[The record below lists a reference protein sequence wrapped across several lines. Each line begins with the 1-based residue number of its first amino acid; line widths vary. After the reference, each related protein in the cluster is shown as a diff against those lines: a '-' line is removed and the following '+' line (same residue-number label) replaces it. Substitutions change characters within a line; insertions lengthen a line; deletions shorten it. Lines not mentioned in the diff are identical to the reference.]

1 MVVVVSSTVRPVA
14 TSTHKLLGKN
24 WHMIG
29 WKKNVKD
36 LKSVEIYGQKFVML
50 NDKIAPNRCPH
61 RGASL
66 CDGKIVNGRIEC
78 PFHKRQFGEESHP
91 DLFGGVI
98 VDDALW
104 YGGRNTTDIP
114 RLPEFDDESYKSIK
128 MSRRLEGINP
138 VSFTLASLDVEHVKQ
153 VHSIS
158 FVDLKPP
165 SQSLNKYN
173 NTMTYFYETDRVT
186 LQIECRFWIPF
197 TNSLRW
203 VLHDKKRDKT
213 MEPFILFF
221 SATPHDKSSMTL
233 HIRSMRKKV
242 LGEFEFLLDPLFV
255 AISDIP
261 LAEDARVVRG
271 IDSRGWKNDEL
282 TSPEDDFIKLYR
294 QRLVEEA
301 PSIIDKFLR

>member
-1 MVVVVSSTVRPVA
+1 M
-14 TSTHKLLGKN
+14 
-24 WHMIG
+24 
-29 WKKNVKD
+29 
-36 LKSVEIYGQKFVML
+36 
-50 NDKIAPNRCPH
+50 
-61 RGASL
+61 
-66 CDGKIVNGRIEC
+66 NGRIEC

-104 YGGRNTTDIP
+104 YGGRNTADIP
-114 RLPEFDDESYKSIK
+114 RLPKFDDESYRSIK

-138 VSFTLASLDVEHVKQ
+138 VSFTLASVDVEHVKQ

-186 LQIECRFWIPF
+186 LHIECRFWIPF

-221 SATPHDKSSMTL
+221 SATPYDKSSMTL

-242 LGEFEFLLDPLFV
+242 LGEFEFLLDPFFV

-294 QRLVEEA
+294 QRLIEEA
-301 PSIIDKFLR
+301 PSVIDKFFK